1 MKTKLFIPIL
11 TLLLLL
17 SNVNFANTINNNDP
31 EKDKVL
37 ISVLNY
43 MLTRGHFVEKQMDD
57 NFSEIFAQ
65 YVVNDV
71 IWDDFGMEGHRAYC
85 EFIGTNLIAL
95 LPPFYPKNS

>member
-1 MKTKLFIPIL
+1 MDIEEDSIEFL
-11 TLLLLL
+11 
-17 SNVNFANTINNNDP
+17 
-31 EKDKVL
+31 
-37 ISVLNY
+37 
-43 MLTRGHFVEKQMDD
+43 EKQMDD

-85 EFIGTNLIAL
+85 EFMDTNLIAL